1 MSFWFSGSY
10 LVPLIFCFIM
20 VSLVL
25 GLNKGFL
32 WVYICQVFVPFCV
45 LAKFVPGR
53 YFISSPSWLPLSNNE
68 YWNQS
73 GGSDCFPYLL
83 LHLVPRSIGRPGWNF
98 PELTKN
104 SRPVESLAMV
114 TLQKLWDQGLLKVE
128 RGGLCLFLG
137 EECCFYINQSSTIQD
152 TAKRL
157 ADQASQIRQWQL
169 GSGSITWGYMS

>member
-1 MSFWFSGSY
+1 MHVWLSGIQA
-10 LVPLIFCFIM
+10 LPAPLTEGKLIFLARTFYLNRDKVNISTGSRNVLLILRELFSPSYILLYYG
-20 VSLVL
+20 VSSFRAKQGV
-25 GLNKGFL
+25 F

-114 TLQKLWDQGLLKVE
+114 TLQKL
-128 RGGLCLFLG
+128 
-137 EECCFYINQSSTIQD
+137 
-152 TAKRL
+152 
-157 ADQASQIRQWQL
+157 
-169 GSGSITWGYMS
+169 